1 MRQCKAWWYS
11 DQCIRTE
18 DMRKFVNVPDCE
30 EGYPLL
36 KSELPP
42 GNLMQ
47 QHPHHPLVYWPETEP
62 RITLGYLNFMYSK
75 LVCSFSEILS
85 GFDLCRCFRCPKNVK
100 SAPSFQKCPTLF

>member
-1 MRQCKAWWYS
+1 MAPLEDETMRQCKAWWNS

-18 DMRKFVNVPDCE
+18 DMTKFVNVPDCE

-36 KSELPP
+36 KRELPP

-75 LVCSFSEILS
+75 LVSCSFWKYSTRGL
-85 GFDLCRCFRCPKNVK
+85 DLLY
-100 SAPSFQKCPTLF
+100 LFVAKK

>member
-1 MRQCKAWWYS
+1 MAQLEDETMRQCKAWWYS

-18 DMRKFVNVPDCE
+18 DMTKFVNVPDCE

-42 GNLMQ
+42 GNLMNQ
-47 QHPHHPLVYWPETEP
+47 QPHHQPGWPYWPVQEP

-75 LVCSFSEILS
+75 LVCSCLE
-85 GFDLCRCFRCPKNVK
+85 N
-100 SAPSFQKCPTLF
+100 TLWI